1 MFDMLCDG
9 ASKELLLTLPHEKQ
23 TNTKNKQKTKKL
35 KMVLLVVPGDTD
47 ELSKWQLSPPIVK
60 GLSSH
65 WSTQRLRFKVLQLLG
80 FQVPGSR
87 VSVQYYNSPFS
98 CQALQ
103 NSFILEEL
111 LMNIRVCG

>member
-1 MFDMLCDG
+1 MSCQNGNFPPYREGFVLPRG
-9 ASKELLLTLPHEKQ
+9 AHRDS
-23 TNTKNKQKTKKL
+23 
-35 KMVLLVVPGDTD
+35 
-47 ELSKWQLSPPIVK
+47 
-60 GLSSH
+60 
-65 WSTQRLRFKVLQLLG
+65 RFKVLQLLG